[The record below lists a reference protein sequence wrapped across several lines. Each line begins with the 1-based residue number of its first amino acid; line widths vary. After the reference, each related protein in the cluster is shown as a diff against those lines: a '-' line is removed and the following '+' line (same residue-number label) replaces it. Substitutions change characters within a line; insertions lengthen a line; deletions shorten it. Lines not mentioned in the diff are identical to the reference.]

1 MFVHLLLFGRIE
13 RPEPRCAVGKKGS
26 PGKVGH
32 MEKRECTKC
41 INMWKG
47 RKAPWKL
54 YTQRNRNITQTL
66 EAGHASCSLAKVF
79 IRPTCFHLLHFWVE
93 LLHKL
98 KSDKPNLICVL
109 LFHI

>member
-1 MFVHLLLFGRIE
+1 MFVHVLLCGRTE
-13 RPEPRCAVGKKGS
+13 RPEPKCGVGKKSG

-54 YTQRNRNITQTL
+54 YTQRNINITQTLTL
-66 EAGHASCSLAKVF
+66 EAGHASCSLAKF
-79 IRPTCFHLLHFWVE
+79 SIRPTCFHLLHFQVE
-93 LLHKL
+93 LLHT
-98 KSDKPNLICVL
+98 PL
-109 LFHI
+109 LLEE